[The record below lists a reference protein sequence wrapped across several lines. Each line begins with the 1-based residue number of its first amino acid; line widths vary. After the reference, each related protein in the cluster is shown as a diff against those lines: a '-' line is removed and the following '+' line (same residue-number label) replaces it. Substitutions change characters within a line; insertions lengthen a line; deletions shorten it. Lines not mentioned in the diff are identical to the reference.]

1 MALPEASDRAEAL
14 GELAARCGKGWDA
27 GDRPNNCG
35 VSQENR
41 SSDAAAER
49 IARNGANHCSLA
61 HYPGFTLGGV
71 LMKQANKSG
80 MVLVV
85 DPSPESGGELCRL
98 LEQGGLKAARTSTAA
113 DALARLERAPASV
126 VITELALP
134 DKTGL
139 ELLAMLEHSWPGLP
153 VVMVASNASIAE
165 AVAAVKAGASDFL
178 QRPVDREELLFV
190 VNKALTVVEMRG
202 EQPPPPSSHE
212 RAGILGDSPTMRQVY
227 ATLER
232 AAQGTAT
239 VLVRGESGTGKELA
253 ARALHDAS
261 PRAKEPFVKI
271 DCASLPENL
280 LESELFGYE
289 KGAFTGAVTR
299 KPGRAELADKGTLFL
314 DEIGEL
320 TMPLQAKLL
329 RLLQDRQ
336 IERLG
341 GTTTIKVDVRVVAAT
356 HRDLE
361 SMVERQQFRLDLF
374 YRLNVV
380 PLWLPPLRARR
391 EDIDIL
397 VQHFCRVLG
406 PTNGKPGIAI
416 DPGAVKALR
425 GQRWPGNVRQLQNF
439 IERLVVLNPGLLIRE
454 EDVRTELSNQVS
466 FSTQPGTGL
475 HASLMPMATEVREPT
490 IAVPSVA
497 PSVILPL
504 EQQMRDAE
512 KKVLERALH
521 FAKQNRS
528 LAARLLGVS
537 RSTLYAKLEECGLL

>member
-1 MALPEASDRAEAL
+1 MQKPVDRAE
-14 GELAARCGKGWDA
+14 
-27 GDRPNNCG
+27 
-35 VSQENR
+35 
-41 SSDAAAER
+41 
-49 IARNGANHCSLA
+49 
-61 HYPGFTLGGV
+61 V
-71 LMKQANKSG
+71 LY
-80 MVLVV
+80 
-85 DPSPESGGELCRL
+85 
-98 LEQGGLKAARTSTAA
+98 
-113 DALARLERAPASV
+113 
-126 VITELALP
+126 VI
-134 DKTGL
+134 
-139 ELLAMLEHSWPGLP
+139 
-153 VVMVASNASIAE
+153 
-165 AVAAVKAGASDFL
+165 
-178 QRPVDREELLFV
+178 
-190 VNKALTVVEMRG
+190 NKALTIVQMRA

-232 AAQGTAT
+232 AASGTAT

-261 PRAKEPFVKI
+261 PRAREPFVKI

-289 KGAFTGAVTR
+289 KGAFTGAVSR

-320 TMPLQAKLL
+320 TLPLQAKLL

-397 VQHFCRVLG
+397 VQHFCRALG
-406 PTNGKPGIAI
+406 PSNGKTGITI
-416 DPGAVKALR
+416 DPGAVKLLR

-439 IERLVVLNPGLLIRE
+439 IERLVVLSPGLIIRE
-454 EDVRTELSNQVS
+454 EDVRTELSNQVR
-466 FSTQPGTGL
+466 FSTQPGTSTHLPLGAL
-475 HASLMPMATEVREPT
+475 TELSGPQHEPTVLAPLASQGRTPHGAAAGRTSPRGRKKSAGTRARVRQAKPQPGRTLARREPQHAVRE
-490 IAVPSVA
+490 AG
-497 PSVILPL
+497 
-504 EQQMRDAE
+504 R
-512 KKVLERALH
+512 
-521 FAKQNRS
+521 
-528 LAARLLGVS
+528 ARLALAPITG
-537 RSTLYAKLEECGLL
+537 RSDCLCAGTVGTV

>member
-1 MALPEASDRAEAL
+1 MGEATKL
-14 GELAARCGKGWDA
+14 G
-27 GDRPNNCG
+27 
-35 VSQENR
+35 
-41 SSDAAAER
+41 
-49 IARNGANHCSLA
+49 
-61 HYPGFTLGGV
+61 T
-71 LMKQANKSG
+71 
-80 MVLVV
+80 VLVV
-85 DPSPESGGELCRL
+85 DPDPASGDDLCRL
-98 LEQGGLKAARTSTAA
+98 MERAGLRAARCGTAA
-113 DALARLERAPASV
+113 DALARLEREPASV
-126 VITELALP
+126 VVSELVLP
-134 DKTGL
+134 DRTGL
-139 ELLAMLEHSWPGLP
+139 EFLSQVERTWPGLP
-153 VVMVASNASIAE
+153 VVMLAATASIAE

-178 QRPVDREELLFV
+178 QKPVDRAEVLYV
-190 VNKALTVVEMRG
+190 INKALTFVEMRA

-232 AAQGTAT
+232 AASGTAT

-261 PRAKEPFVKI
+261 PRSKEPFVKI

-289 KGAFTGAVTR
+289 KGAFTGAVSR

-320 TMPLQAKLL
+320 TLPLQAKLL

-406 PTNGKPGIAI
+406 PANGKSGIGI
-416 DPGAVKALR
+416 DPGAVRLLR

-439 IERLVVLNPGLLIRE
+439 IERLVVLSPGLLIRE
-454 EDVRTELSNQVS
+454 EDVRTELSNQVR
-466 FSTQPGTGL
+466 FSTQPGTSTHLPLAALTEIAGPPEPT
-475 HASLMPMATEVREPT
+475 AMAMSVAAPTAVLPLDVQVRE
-490 IAVPSVA
+490 
-497 PSVILPL
+497 
-504 EQQMRDAE
+504 AE
-512 KKVLERALH
+512 KKALERALV

-537 RSTLYAKLEECGLL
+537 RSTLYAKLEEHGLL

>member
-1 MALPEASDRAEAL
+1 MGEA
-14 GELAARCGKGWDA
+14 GK
-27 GDRPNNCG
+27 
-35 VSQENR
+35 
-41 SSDAAAER
+41 
-49 IARNGANHCSLA
+49 L
-61 HYPGFTLGGV
+61 
-71 LMKQANKSG
+71 G

-85 DPSPESGGELCRL
+85 DPDPASGDDLCRL
-98 LEQGGLKAARTSTAA
+98 LEQAGLRAARCSTAA
-113 DALARLERAPASV
+113 EALTRLEVELASV
-126 VITELALP
+126 VVSELVLP
-134 DKTGL
+134 DRTGL
-139 ELLAMLEHSWPGLP
+139 EFLSQLERSWPGLP
-153 VVMVASNASIAE
+153 VVMLAATASVAD

-178 QRPVDREELLFV
+178 QKPVDRAEVLYV
-190 VNKALTVVEMRG
+190 INKALTFVEMRA

-232 AAQGTAT
+232 AASGTAT

-261 PRAKEPFVKI
+261 PRSKEPFVKI

-289 KGAFTGAVTR
+289 KGAFTGAVSR
-299 KPGRAELADKGTLFL
+299 KLGRAELADKGTLFL

-320 TMPLQAKLL
+320 TLPLQAKLL

-397 VQHFCRVLG
+397 VQHFCRALG
-406 PTNGKPGIAI
+406 PANGKSGIGI
-416 DPGAVKALR
+416 DPGAVRLLR

-439 IERLVVLNPGLLIRE
+439 IERLVVLSPGLLIRE
-454 EDVRTELSNQVS
+454 EDVRTELSNQVR
-466 FSTQPGTGL
+466 FSTQPGTSTHVPLAALTELAGPPEPTVMAKSL
-475 HASLMPMATEVREPT
+475 ASPTAVLPLDVQVRE
-490 IAVPSVA
+490 
-497 PSVILPL
+497 
-504 EQQMRDAE
+504 AE
-512 KKVLERALH
+512 KKALERALAV
-521 FAKQNRS
+521 AKQNRS

-537 RSTLYAKLEECGLL
+537 RSTLYAKLEEHGLL

>member
-1 MALPEASDRAEAL
+1 M
-14 GELAARCGKGWDA
+14 
-27 GDRPNNCG
+27 
-35 VSQENR
+35 
-41 SSDAAAER
+41 
-49 IARNGANHCSLA
+49 
-61 HYPGFTLGGV
+61 
-71 LMKQANKSG
+71 
-80 MVLVV
+80 
-85 DPSPESGGELCRL
+85 
-98 LEQGGLKAARTSTAA
+98 
-113 DALARLERAPASV
+113 
-126 VITELALP
+126 
-134 DKTGL
+134 
-139 ELLAMLEHSWPGLP
+139 
-153 VVMVASNASIAE
+153 
-165 AVAAVKAGASDFL
+165 
-178 QRPVDREELLFV
+178 
-190 VNKALTVVEMRG
+190 
-202 EQPPPPSSHE
+202 
-212 RAGILGDSPTMRQVY
+212 Y

-261 PRAKEPFVKI
+261 PRASEPFVKI

-320 TMPLQAKLL
+320 TLPLQAKLL

-391 EDIDIL
+391 EDVDIL
-397 VQHFCRVLG
+397 VRHFCRVLG
-406 PTNGKPGIAI
+406 TANGKPQIGIE
-416 DPGAVKALR
+416 PNAVKLLR
-425 GQRWPGNVRQLQNF
+425 SQRWPGNVRQLQNF
-439 IERLVVLNPGLLIRE
+439 IERLVVLSRGALIS
-454 EDVRTELSNQVS
+454 EDEVRAELSQQVR
-466 FSTQPGTGL
+466 FSTQPGSSLLLPLTSEPSASAPPPVDSL
-475 HASLMPMATEVREPT
+475 VAEHAAAPT
-490 IAVPSVA
+490 A
-497 PSVILPL
+497 ILPL
-504 EQQMRDAE
+504 DVQLRETE
-512 KKVLERALH
+512 KKALERALH

-537 RSTLYAKLEECGLL
+537 RSTLYTKLEEYGLL

>member
-1 MALPEASDRAEAL
+1 VI
-14 GELAARCGKGWDA
+14 LA
-27 GDRPNNCG
+27 
-35 VSQENR
+35 
-41 SSDAAAER
+41 
-49 IARNGANHCSLA
+49 
-61 HYPGFTLGGV
+61 T
-71 LMKQANKSG
+71 
-80 MVLVV
+80 
-85 DPSPESGGELCRL
+85 
-98 LEQGGLKAARTSTAA
+98 T
-113 DALARLERAPASV
+113 
-126 VITELALP
+126 
-134 DKTGL
+134 
-139 ELLAMLEHSWPGLP
+139 
-153 VVMVASNASIAE
+153 ASIAE
-165 AVAAVKAGASDFL
+165 AVAAVKAGACDFL
-178 QRPVDREELLFV
+178 LRPVDRDELLFV
-190 VNKALTVVEMRG
+190 INKALTVVQKRAEH
-202 EQPPPPSSHE
+202 PPPPSSHE
-212 RAGILGDSPTMRQVY
+212 RAGILGDSPTMQQVY

-261 PRAKEPFVKI
+261 PRAREPFVKI

-289 KGAFTGAVTR
+289 KGAFTGAVSR

-320 TMPLQAKLL
+320 TLPLQAKLL

-341 GTTTIKVDVRVVAAT
+341 GTTIIKVDVRVVAAT

-391 EDIDIL
+391 EDVDIL

-406 PTNGKPGIAI
+406 AANGKPQIGIE
-416 DPGAVKALR
+416 PSAVKLLR

-439 IERLVVLNPGLLIRE
+439 IERLVVLSRGPLISE
-454 EDVRTELSNQVS
+454 EEVRAELSQQVR
-466 FSTQPGTGL
+466 FSTEPGSSLQLPLIAETP
-475 HASLMPMATEVREPT
+475 ASGPGSAASPALEHSALPT
-490 IAVPSVA
+490 A
-497 PSVILPL
+497 ILPL
-504 EQQMRDAE
+504 DVQLRETE
-512 KKVLERALH
+512 KKALERALR

-537 RSTLYAKLEECGLL
+537 RSTLYTKLEEYGLLS

>member
-1 MALPEASDRAEAL
+1 MGQL
-14 GELAARCGKGWDA
+14 
-27 GDRPNNCG
+27 
-35 VSQENR
+35 V
-41 SSDAAAER
+41 
-49 IARNGANHCSLA
+49 
-61 HYPGFTLGGV
+61 
-71 LMKQANKSG
+71 KSR

-85 DPSPESGGELCRL
+85 DPNATRAAELCEL
-98 LEQGGLKAARTSTAA
+98 LVQNGLRASQCGAAAEA
-113 DALARLERAPASV
+113 VARLEREPAGMV
-126 VITELALP
+126 VCELALP
-134 DKTGL
+134 DTNGL
-139 ELLAMLEHSWPGLP
+139 ELIAMLEQSWPGLP
-153 VVMVASNASIAE
+153 VVILAANASVGQ
-165 AVAAVKAGASDFL
+165 AVAALKAGASDFL
-178 QRPVDREELLFV
+178 QRPVDRDELLFV
-190 VNKALTVVEMRG
+190 VNKALTIVELRA

-227 ATLER
+227 STLQR

-261 PRAKEPFVKI
+261 PRAREPFVKI

-289 KGAFTGAVTR
+289 RGAFTGAVTR

-320 TMPLQAKLL
+320 TLPLQAKLL

-341 GTTTIKVDVRVVAAT
+341 GTTTIKIDVRVVAAT

-397 VQHFCRVLG
+397 VQHFCRTLG
-406 PTNGKPGIAI
+406 AANGKSNISI
-416 DPGAVKALR
+416 DREAVKALR

-439 IERLVVLNPGLLIRE
+439 VERLVVLSPGPVIRE
-454 EDVRTELSNQVS
+454 EDVRTELSNQVR
-466 FSTQPGTGL
+466 FSTQPGTSAHSAVL
-475 HASLMPMATEVREPT
+475 PASSERSATAT
-490 IAVPSVA
+490 AAA
-497 PSVILPL
+497 PASILPL
-504 EQQMRDAE
+504 DQEVRRAE
-512 KKVLERALH
+512 KKALERALL

-537 RSTLYAKLEECGLL
+537 RSTLYAKLEEHGLL

>member
-1 MALPEASDRAEAL
+1 MANTNS
-14 GELAARCGKGWDA
+14 
-27 GDRPNNCG
+27 
-35 VSQENR
+35 
-41 SSDAAAER
+41 
-49 IARNGANHCSLA
+49 
-61 HYPGFTLGGV
+61 
-71 LMKQANKSG
+71 SG

-85 DPSPESGGELCRL
+85 DPDPTRGAALRLL
-98 LEQGGLKAARTSTAA
+98 LEQGGLRAAVCGTAS
-113 DALARLERAPASV
+113 DALARLERAPANV
-126 VITELALP
+126 VLSELTLP

-139 ELLAMLEHSWPGLP
+139 ELLSMIERSWPGLP
-153 VVMVASNASIAE
+153 VVMLAANASVAQ
-165 AVAAVKAGASDFL
+165 AVAAVKAGAADFL
-178 QRPVDREELLFV
+178 QTPVDHEELLFV
-190 VNKALTVVEMRG
+190 INKTLTLVARRA

-261 PRAKEPFVKI
+261 PRAQEPFVKI

-289 KGAFTGAVTR
+289 KGAFTGAVNR

-320 TMPLQAKLL
+320 TLPLQAKLL

-406 PTNGKPGIAI
+406 AANGKPNIGI
-416 DPGAVKALR
+416 DQSAVKALR

-439 IERLVVLNPGLLIRE
+439 VERLVVLSPGPMIRE
-454 EDVRTELSNQVS
+454 EDVRAELSNQVR
-466 FSTQPGTGL
+466 FATQTGTSAHLPVAAPATVVNETALGL
-475 HASLMPMATEVREPT
+475 THA
-490 IAVPSVA
+490 A
-497 PSVILPL
+497 PSAVQPL
-504 EQQMRDAE
+504 DVQMRETE
-512 KKVLERALH
+512 KRAIERALRL
-521 FAKQNRS
+521 AKQNRS

-537 RSTLYAKLEECGLL
+537 RSTLYAKLEEHGLL